1 LATHPRAHLDQQLG
15 TYLKQFMGVAIGSTA
30 WPIRTTSE
38 VIDRLRVFDRLQTV
52 PRENYALAKGVIE
65 RGRQ

>member
-1 LATHPRAHLDQQLG
+1 
-15 TYLKQFMGVAIGSTA
+15 MGVALGSNV
-30 WPIRTTSE
+30 WPIRSGSE

-52 PRENYALAKGVIE
+52 PRENYALAKAVIE